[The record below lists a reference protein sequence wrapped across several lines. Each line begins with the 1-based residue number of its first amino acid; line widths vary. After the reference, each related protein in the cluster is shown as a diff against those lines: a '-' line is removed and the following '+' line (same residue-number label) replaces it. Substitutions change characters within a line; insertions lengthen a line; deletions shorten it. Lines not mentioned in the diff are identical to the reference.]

1 MFKKNVNTPS
11 RERWS
16 LLQTVGIAA
25 TTLLA
30 ASLSSGCRLLPP
42 LPSVDL
48 KEPGWSVKQ
57 GQAVWRFAK
66 NKPEIAGEILL
77 ATKGA
82 TQTYVQFT
90 KGPFTMMTGQI
101 TPRGWQ
107 IELADTNKRYSAP
120 GKPNRQAESFCC
132 NCPRCCLA
140 LRPRQVGR
148 GNATKI
154 TGASKTKR
162 PASFLKDF
170 SSEAAF
176 A

>member
-30 ASLSSGCRLLPP
+30 ASLSSGCRLLP
-42 LPSVDL
+42 LLQSVDL

-120 GKPNRQAESFCC
+120 GKPPSRIILLQLPAL
-132 NCPRCCLA
+132 LA
-140 LRPRQVGR
+140 
-148 GNATKI
+148 
-154 TGASKTKR
+154 GAPP
-162 PASFLKDF
+162 PAGWSWQRHENNWRIENKKNGEFLEGF
-170 SSEAAF
+170 LE
-176 A
+176 